1 MKIRYQWRRL
11 TDEGLLVEPSD
22 VFVNYCEESV
32 NGWDGFDT
40 KEEAVDRVDY
50 LRSVAKWAVPSK
62 LVLIEQYEFGS
73 E

>member
-1 MKIRYQWRRL
+1 MKTRYQWRYL
-11 TDEGLLVEPSD
+11 TDEGLLIEPKG
-22 VFVNYCEESV
+22 VPVNYCDESV

-40 KEEAVDRVDY
+40 KEDAVARVDY
-50 LRSVAKWAVPSK
+50 LRSVAPWGVPSK